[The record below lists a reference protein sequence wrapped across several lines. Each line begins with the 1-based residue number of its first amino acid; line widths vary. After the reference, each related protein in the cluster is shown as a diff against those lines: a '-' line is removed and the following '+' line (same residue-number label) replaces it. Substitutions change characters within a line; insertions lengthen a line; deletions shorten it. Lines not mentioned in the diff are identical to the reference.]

1 MLRKGIEIGN
11 KVAVLDDV
19 LKGEVTA
26 ISKDFISI
34 RTLDGMIFNF
44 KEKELVKIEIEQQEL
59 TKYSNINNDF
69 LKEKI
74 DQSKPKKNS
83 F

>member
-26 ISKDFISI
+26 ISKDFVSI

-44 KEKELVKIEIEQQEL
+44 KEKELVVIETEQHEL

-69 LKEKI
+69 LKRK
-74 DQSKPKKNS
+74 D
-83 F
+83 

>member
-1 MLRKGIEIGN
+1 MLRKGIQIGD

-26 ISKDFISI
+26 ISKDFVSI

-44 KEKELVKIEIEQQEL
+44 KEKELVVIETEQHL
-59 TKYSNINNDF
+59 SLIH
-69 LKEKI
+69 I
-74 DQSKPKKNS
+74 
-83 F
+83 